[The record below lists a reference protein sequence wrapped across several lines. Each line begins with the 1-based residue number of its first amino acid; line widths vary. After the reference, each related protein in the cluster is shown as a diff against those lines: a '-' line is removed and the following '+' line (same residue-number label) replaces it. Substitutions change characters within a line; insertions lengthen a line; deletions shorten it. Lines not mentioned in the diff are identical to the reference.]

1 MDNILV
7 FTKMIKEHR
16 QVMIQ
21 VMKILLHNDLFLKP
35 TKCHFE
41 VNTVKY
47 LRFIISID
55 QISMDLVKIDGIFA
69 WPTPTNLKEVQLFL
83 GFGNF
88 YRWFIWDFTIPARPF
103 NDLTKKTPY
112 SYGLTHVTTH
122 SHSSNTPSY
131 HHLYLSTQT
140 IKNPSDLKRTLL
152 TSPQEQ
158 SSHKKY

>member
-1 MDNILV
+1 MFFRLCNSPAMFQTMMNMIFHDLIIVQVVTVYMDNILV

-88 YRWFIWDFTIPARPF
+88 YR
-103 NDLTKKTPY
+103 
-112 SYGLTHVTTH
+112 
-122 SHSSNTPSY
+122 
-131 HHLYLSTQT
+131 
-140 IKNPSDLKRTLL
+140 
-152 TSPQEQ
+152 
-158 SSHKKY
+158 